1 MPPKTQDSV
10 DQPLQAVVLAHDLE
24 QAFRPLQMSSVELC
38 GRTILETALEGLAR
52 AGCGEILIAGRP
64 EDCFEPPKLL
74 GRDGREV
81 KIQHVTLAGCTSE
94 GDYLRELDR
103 CGSVKSDPFI
113 LLRGDCVVALDN
125 LLPIVEAHKKRKK
138 TKDADAT
145 LTVLLADGGMRA
157 PTLRPL
163 TYDPLELR
171 IDGETS
177 RILGWYGGG
186 NARDRT
192 AFENGFLGDESYA
205 HECTNIQAPPNLVDC
220 GVDVCSLEVL
230 FRYSENFDYQS
241 IRGDFLPTETGN
253 AELGQRAY
261 AHVLK
266 EHEGRAGR
274 VYDPRILDTYVRDLL
289 RGWFAPALVA
299 ERPLSTV
306 DRSAQIVEPSY
317 VGQGATLEA
326 SVVVDQSSIA
336 AGCVLRQGARVR
348 GSHLG
353 PRCIIEKGAS
363 VDCAVLGARVTV
375 KAGISVPRGCVVGDG
390 FVINEAPPAFS
401 RLPVPEDSDSD
412 EDDDMALGA
421 LGNVE
426 ALQSRARATSWP
438 PNSDDEGNE
447 SDEDWDIDEAQARAQ
462 KASDTLF
469 TSTVRE
475 MILAGDRNGSAV
487 ESLIMEV
494 NCYKLSENR
503 SFRDAAPAALE
514 AVVELAFAGREGKG
528 ACAQGL
534 VKAIARW
541 KPLLAKLLSSGAAAD
556 ERFAVDALE
565 ELSKTRPPLNEPDVF
580 ALALQK
586 LYEHDVL
593 SDEGIL
599 AWGASSTSPLRN
611 SPQVGQLLAFLED
624 DDEDESSEEGSD

>member
-1 MPPKTQDSV
+1 MPAKESV

-24 QAFRPLQMSSVELC
+24 RAFRPLPMASVELC

-52 AGCGEILIAGRP
+52 AGCGEILIAGRA

-74 GRDGREV
+74 GRDGRDV

-145 LTVLLADGGMRA
+145 LTVLLADGGQRA
-157 PTLRPL
+157 ATLRPL

-186 NARDRT
+186 NARDRA

-205 HECTNIQAPPNLVDC
+205 HECTNIKAPPNLVDC

-261 AHVLK
+261 AHILK
-266 EHEGRAGR
+266 ETEGRAGR
-274 VYDPRILDTYVRDLL
+274 IYDPRVLDTFVRDLL
-289 RGWFAPALVA
+289 QGWFAPVLVA
-299 ERPLSTV
+299 ERPLSN
-306 DRSAQIVEPSY
+306 RSASIVEPSY
-317 VGQGATLEA
+317 VSRGATLEA
-326 SVVVDQSSIA
+326 SVEVDQASIA
-336 AGCVLRQGARVR
+336 AGCVLQQGSKVR

-353 PRCIIEKGAS
+353 PRCIIEAGAS
-363 VDCAVLGARVTV
+363 VDCAVLGAGVTV
-375 KAGISVPRGCVVGDG
+375 KAGIVVPRGCVVGEG
-390 FVINEAPPAFS
+390 FVISEAPPAFS
-401 RLPVPEDSDSD
+401 RLPETQEDSDSD
-412 EDDDMALGA
+412 DDDDMALGA
-421 LGNVE
+421 LGNLE
-426 ALQSRARATSWP
+426 ALQSRARSTSWP

-541 KPLLAKLLSSGAAAD
+541 KPLLAKLLGAGAAAD

-611 SPQVGQLLAFLED
+611 SPQVGALLAFLED